1 MKFSI
6 AVAFL
11 PLAMATPAVEDAS
24 TLAPLLRRGNVK
36 PGKYIVK
43 LKDNVVHAAAS
54 SSAMSLLTSEP
65 KYTYNNVMKGF
76 ATSLDL
82 KTLEKLRSHPD
93 VSIQSV
99 SFGAA

>member
-6 AVAFL
+6 AVALL
-11 PLAMATPAVEDAS
+11 PLAMAAPAVEDAS

-43 LKDNVVHAAAS
+43 LKDNAVHAAAS
-54 SSAMSLLTSEP
+54 SSAMSLLASEP

-99 SFGAA
+99 PFEAE